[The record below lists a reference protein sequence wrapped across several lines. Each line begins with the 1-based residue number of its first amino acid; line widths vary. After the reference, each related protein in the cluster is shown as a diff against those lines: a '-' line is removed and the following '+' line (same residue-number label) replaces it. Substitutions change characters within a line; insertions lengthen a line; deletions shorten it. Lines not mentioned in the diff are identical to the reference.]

1 MMPCKFFYVSKRSDR
16 PRYRFVA
23 GEVHRWPAWAKD
35 LAMAAIAVVWD
46 SHVARPVEFGIG
58 FYDFLPGAGASTGAT
73 IASAAFVADDCLFQ
87 LALTPITVASK
98 GAHLDLR
105 VIEAAAH
112 EAVHAVQEYRGVE
125 TQGAAADLT
134 HPDDLTAALN
144 RYQESPIEQ
153 EANHIADLIRVAF
166 EKTKSGT
173 QHAKSAAPPQDYVE
187 RWKRHLEGRPL
198 YSVSYLDLEIL
209 EQYPP

>member
-1 MMPCKFFYVSKRSDR
+1 MPCKFFHVSERSDR

-23 GEVHRWPAWAKD
+23 GEVHCWPPWAKD

-46 SHVARPVEFGIG
+46 SHVGRPVEFGIG

-73 IASAAFVADDCLFQ
+73 IASAAFVADDCFFQ

-98 GAHLDLR
+98 GAHLDLK

-112 EAVHAVQEYRGVE
+112 EAVHAVQEYRSIE
-125 TQGAAADLT
+125 TQEAAADLT

-144 RYQESPIEQ
+144 RYQEGPIEQ
-153 EANHIADLIRVAF
+153 EANHIADLIRAAF
-166 EKTKSGT
+166 EETKRGT
-173 QHAKSAAPPQDYVE
+173 QHAKSAAPPQDYLE
-187 RWKRHLEGRPL
+187 RWKLHLESRRL
-198 YSVSYLDLEIL
+198 YSVRYLNPEISR
-209 EQYPP
+209 